1 MEGAIAEPT
10 RVEEVAEVMQDA
22 SSPHEDG
29 PITPAKGPAPA
40 KVAAAAAEREHQA
53 AGGPDAAA
61 LAPGS
66 EECTPE
72 KEKQGAGKPQRSV
85 GGEALSPAEVQ
96 AQACQQLYYGV
107 LRAVFKQMDLYASG
121 SADLLDPRKQLLV
134 YHHAARVFEF
144 RKIVMTVL
152 RGEPDDT
159 KLAELPVTYRSAIK
173 GFRREAAESGS
184 LPAPESIREKMVFGH
199 EGVIK
204 LVEPPVVPVGAKK
217 SCILL
222 REKPHAMTDNVKH
235 ISAFRDA
242 IKFKCNQNPLT
253 LIDEHGLGLV
263 LMVEGTT
270 PKAFIIVSPFLTEP
284 AGLEA
289 LCAKERVGMTHL
301 EKALGTQVVEFIAK
315 ETDGWRTFIQR
326 RANILSKGSRVAIEK
341 VLRSR
346 NRIADG
352 AAAPAAAA
360 EGMVEAME
368 ELKEELETARSR
380 AKQAEKALERT
391 ESLESKL
398 KKTEKK
404 LAEYKKLQDRHVSSE
419 ELENTLKAATTS
431 RKRPSAEDD
440 EEEEEPRVVQVTDS
454 KLEGKLRKVGKKLAK
469 CRAEEERLRLELE
482 KTGEAVEQKDEALEE
497 KAKEISMLETR
508 VEAAE
513 KLLIEQKD
521 LRNLKERCEARVKEA
536 EEKAAVALLKAADA
550 DLLEVASNEKV
561 GEMRRELN
569 TAIDSNQELLH
580 EVAVANI
587 SRLQAKQREQA
598 MATKLQDREAKK
610 IVARE
615 AQVEG
620 EAACKELEE
629 VAIKKAAAKSDER
642 EEKKMAAREAKV
654 AEREAACKAAVK
666 KAEAKLADR
675 ETKFAER
682 LTAFKAETS
691 SAKKEIEEAASKKAE
706 AKFGER
712 EAKLTQQL
720 ADAQALAKAKADEA
734 LHAVQQAASVKLE
747 ETKARTELALKVYE
761 SEATRRVNVE
771 LRTKVAEAEEQVKKV
786 AEHKA
791 GAEKKVADA
800 EKKVAQAFAE
810 KDRISADLVAAG
822 EEQKKQDTVLRAQIA
837 DASAAAKAVEGR
849 VEEAQRFAAEARG
862 AEVRAA
868 SALKLKEKE
877 LDAMRAFA
885 DGMLKEAKDARQVH
899 EQFAGLKAEVSASKA
914 EEGKVRAELVQKCW
928 EAEHVRKANVDLR
941 ASEAAAKVD
950 LASLQDRVDKAEHA
964 ATEARAREQEQRD
977 EVRVRE
983 REVEEWKQKEQTAR
997 AAISAAEA
1005 RVAKE
1010 AAKDA
1015 EVELRMVIAREAEL
1029 AARASEA
1036 KARAEAEVKVKE
1048 LAALKSFAASLQAD
1062 LQREQKAR
1070 YVAEAKAQE
1079 SAKRDNELAILRD
1092 EKVELNQSEKLAQ
1105 IKLEAASAAVK
1116 SLVTTCRALRDRL
1129 EAKEREEPEAEE
1141 KSSDAEASTEEPS
1154 ADDAAAEA
1162 PPSGGE
1168 ASDAAAGEALEE
1180 LNQVCAEV
1188 DEAVSAEDDA
1198 LFNEVWGAVEAV
1210 PAAVEAA
1217 TAEAEDAEAEDA
1229 EAEAEAEAAEGEEP
1243 PTAVVTQ
1250 DEPTTPSKRKADAS
1264 LDADEAAD
1272 AVAEAEAEAEAEA
1285 QAAEGEEPPMAVV
1298 TQDDEPTS
1306 PSKRKADASP
1316 DADEAGSCPKPTP
1329 SAIAMSATPVPLRRR
1344 VRTKTAEV
1352 QDQE

>member
-454 KLEGKLRKVGKKLAK
+454 KLEGKLRKVGKKIGQVQSRGGAPPPGARK
-469 CRAEEERLRLELE
+469 DGRGGGAEGRGARGEGQGDFHAGDEGRSGREAADRAE
-482 KTGEAVEQKDEALEE
+482 GLEE
-497 KAKEISMLETR
+497 SQGALRGEGEGGGGEGSRGFAQSGRCRLARGCQQRKGRRDATGAEYRHRQQSGVAPRGRRRQHI
-508 VEAAE
+508 AAPS
-513 KLLIEQKD
+513 QA
-521 LRNLKERCEARVKEA
+521 ARA
-536 EEKAAVALLKAADA
+536 
-550 DLLEVASNEKV
+550 
-561 GEMRRELN
+561 GHG
-569 TAIDSNQELLH
+569 H
-580 EVAVANI
+580 EVAGP
-587 SRLQAKQREQA
+587 R
-598 MATKLQDREAKK
+598 
-610 IVARE
+610 
-615 AQVEG
+615 
-620 EAACKELEE
+620 
-629 VAIKKAAAKSDER
+629 
-642 EEKKMAAREAKV
+642 
-654 AEREAACKAAVK
+654 
-666 KAEAKLADR
+666 
-675 ETKFAER
+675 
-682 LTAFKAETS
+682 
-691 SAKKEIEEAASKKAE
+691 
-706 AKFGER
+706 
-712 EAKLTQQL
+712 
-720 ADAQALAKAKADEA
+720 
-734 LHAVQQAASVKLE
+734 
-747 ETKARTELALKVYE
+747 
-761 SEATRRVNVE
+761 
-771 LRTKVAEAEEQVKKV
+771 
-786 AEHKA
+786 
-791 GAEKKVADA
+791 
-800 EKKVAQAFAE
+800 
-810 KDRISADLVAAG
+810 G
-822 EEQKKQDTVLRAQIA
+822 EEDRGT
-837 DASAAAKAVEGR
+837 
-849 VEEAQRFAAEARG
+849 RG
-862 AEVRAA
+862 A
-868 SALKLKEKE
+868 
-877 LDAMRAFA
+877 
-885 DGMLKEAKDARQVH
+885 G
-899 EQFAGLKAEVSASKA
+899 
-914 EEGKVRAELVQKCW
+914 
-928 EAEHVRKANVDLR
+928 
-941 ASEAAAKVD
+941 
-950 LASLQDRVDKAEHA
+950 
-964 ATEARAREQEQRD
+964 
-977 EVRVRE
+977 
-983 REVEEWKQKEQTAR
+983 
-997 AAISAAEA
+997 
-1005 RVAKE
+1005 
-1010 AAKDA
+1010 
-1015 EVELRMVIAREAEL
+1015 
-1029 AARASEA
+1029 
-1036 KARAEAEVKVKE
+1036 
-1048 LAALKSFAASLQAD
+1048 
-1062 LQREQKAR
+1062 
-1070 YVAEAKAQE
+1070 
-1079 SAKRDNELAILRD
+1079 
-1092 EKVELNQSEKLAQ
+1092 
-1105 IKLEAASAAVK
+1105 
-1116 SLVTTCRALRDRL
+1116 
-1129 EAKEREEPEAEE
+1129 
-1141 KSSDAEASTEEPS
+1141 
-1154 ADDAAAEA
+1154 
-1162 PPSGGE
+1162 
-1168 ASDAAAGEALEE
+1168 
-1180 LNQVCAEV
+1180 
-1188 DEAVSAEDDA
+1188 
-1198 LFNEVWGAVEAV
+1198 
-1210 PAAVEAA
+1210 
-1217 TAEAEDAEAEDA
+1217 
-1229 EAEAEAEAAEGEEP
+1229 
-1243 PTAVVTQ
+1243 
-1250 DEPTTPSKRKADAS
+1250 
-1264 LDADEAAD
+1264 
-1272 AVAEAEAEAEAEA
+1272 
-1285 QAAEGEEPPMAVV
+1285 
-1298 TQDDEPTS
+1298 
-1306 PSKRKADASP
+1306 
-1316 DADEAGSCPKPTP
+1316 
-1329 SAIAMSATPVPLRRR
+1329 RR
-1344 VRTKTAEV
+1344 
-1352 QDQE
+1352 